1 MGNRNWTKGLTAI
14 GLAVIAA
21 LAVLRVPEVQG
32 QDKGTSPAEVVD
44 AYMAAWNAHDP
55 AKVGTF
61 FTDDVVYFDTTV
73 GTLQKGRDA
82 VRRNVVEVFMK
93 AAPDLTWTRD
103 AKEPIAGP
111 EGIAFE
117 WRFKGTNTG
126 PWDANTPATNKP
138 FEFKGVS
145 FVRIKDGKIAYQGDY
160 YDALS
165 FQKQLGW
172 IK

>member
-1 MGNRNWTKGLTAI
+1 MKKRIWTKGLVLI
-14 GLAVIAA
+14 GLIAIA
-21 LAVLRVPEVQG
+21 GLAVLRVPPAQS
-32 QDKGTSPAEVVD
+32 QDKGTAPAEVVD
-44 AYMAAWNAHDP
+44 AYMAAWNAHD
-55 AKVGTF
+55 ASKVGTF

-73 GTLQKGRDA
+73 GTPQKGRDA

-93 AAPDLTWTRD
+93 AAPDLIWTRD